1 MYAYSRDNGTAKLSP
16 RRKGAKP
23 DKGTQRAAPRRARL
37 QRQTLRRALPLFY
50 QRGTFR
56 HALNDPEN
64 VDQLFFLL
72 FRDDKSDG
80 KVAA

>member
-1 MYAYSRDNGTAKLSP
+1 MCAYSRDNGAAKLSP
-16 RRKGAKP
+16 QHKGAKP
-23 DKGTQRAAPRRARL
+23 DKGAQRAASRRARL

-50 QRGTFR
+50 QRGMFR

-64 VDQLFFLL
+64 VDFLFFLI

>member
-1 MYAYSRDNGTAKLSP
+1 MCAYSRDNGAEKLSP

-23 DKGTQRAAPRRARL
+23 DKGTQRADPRRARL

-50 QRGTFR
+50 QCGMFR

-64 VDQLFFLL
+64 VDFLFFLI

>member
-16 RRKGAKP
+16 RPKGAKP
-23 DKGTQRAAPRRARL
+23 DKGAQRADPRRARL

-50 QRGTFR
+50 QRGMFR

-80 KVAA
+80 